1 VSVFGVI
8 LNPTSGK
15 GKGAALGPQ
24 YVTELEALGVKVL
37 DLTGTSYED
46 AMERGRRAIAE
57 GAIDALAVAGGDGM
71 VHLGINLCAGTNVP
85 LAIMPCGTGNDAA
98 MTLQIPIDQPREA
111 AQLAVESLGSPRVV
125 DLGLGVTST
134 RRFYFFNSASAGFD
148 AIVNRR
154 ANRWKY
160 PKGPARYTLA
170 MLYELMSFDSIKYR
184 AKINGEDR
192 DIDGMLCAVANA
204 PSYGGGMLVAP
215 GASVDDGELD
225 LFVVHKISKAEL
237 IKVFPKVFTGE
248 HVSHPAVEIIRCE
261 SVTLLS
267 EGVPVYADGEAAGSL
282 PMTVSIAPMS
292 LKVLAK
298 RSPSVA

>member
-1 VSVFGVI
+1 VTKFGVI

-15 GKGAALGPQ
+15 GKGSTLGPAF
-24 YVTELEALGVKVL
+24 VEELTKLGVTVV
-37 DLTGTSYED
+37 DLSGANYDEAT
-46 AMERGRRAIAE
+46 AKGREAIAA
-57 GAIDALAVAGGDGM
+57 GSIDALAVAGGDGM
-71 VHLGINLCAGTNVP
+71 VHLGVNLCAGTSVP

-98 MTLQIPIDQPREA
+98 MTLGIPLNDPVA
-111 AQLAVESLGSPRVV
+111 SAKLAFESLGAARVV
-125 DLGLGVTST
+125 DLGLGVTAT

-160 PKGPARYTLA
+160 PKGPSRYTLA
-170 MLYELMSFDSIKYR
+170 MLYELVSFSSLKYR
-184 AKINGEDR
+184 AKIDGKER
-192 DIDGMLCAVANA
+192 ELDGMLCAVANG

-215 GASVDDGELD
+215 EASIDDGKLD
-225 LFVVHKISKAEL
+225 LFVVHKISKPEL

-267 EGVPVYADGEAAGSL
+267 DGVPVYADGEPAGAL
-282 PMTVSIAPMS
+282 PLTVSVAPKS

-298 RSPSVA
+298 TH

>member
-1 VSVFGVI
+1 MTTFGVI

-15 GKGAALGPQ
+15 GKGSTLGPAF
-24 YVTELEALGVKVL
+24 VEELTKLGVTVVELSGANYDEATAK
-37 DLTGTSYED
+37 
-46 AMERGRRAIAE
+46 GREAIAA
-57 GAIDALAVAGGDGM
+57 GSIDVLAVAGGDGM
-71 VHLGINLCAGTNVP
+71 VHLGVNLCAGTSVP

-98 MTLQIPIDQPREA
+98 MTLGIPLNDPVA
-111 AQLAVESLGSPRVV
+111 SAKLAFESLGAARVV
-125 DLGLGVTST
+125 DLGLGVTAT

-160 PKGPARYTLA
+160 PKGPSRYTLA
-170 MLYELMSFDSIKYR
+170 MLYELVSFSSLKYR
-184 AKINGEDR
+184 AKIDGKER
-192 DIDGMLCAVANA
+192 ELDGMLCAVANG

-215 GASVDDGELD
+215 EASIDDGKLD
-225 LFVVHKISKAEL
+225 LFVVHKISKPEL

-267 EGVPVYADGEAAGSL
+267 DGVPVYADGEPAGAL
-282 PMTVSIAPMS
+282 PLTVSVAPKS

-298 RSPSVA
+298 THQSVA